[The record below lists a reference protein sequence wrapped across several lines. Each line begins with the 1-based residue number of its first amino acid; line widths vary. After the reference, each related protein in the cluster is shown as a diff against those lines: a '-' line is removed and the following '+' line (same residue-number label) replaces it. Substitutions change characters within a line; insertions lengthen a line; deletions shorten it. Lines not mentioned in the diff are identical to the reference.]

1 MLDHLTQLNDLRGP
15 DSRIRRDGA
24 FATRVA
30 AVKQFQHVRLERWY
44 ADLSAD
50 SRYTAAVAFF
60 LDELYGEADS
70 ALRDRDLIRM
80 EPTMRRLLPQFAF
93 DTVERALELDLLS
106 EQFDQAL
113 ASALAP
119 GAISEATYT
128 DAFRAAGR
136 HEDRL
141 RQVALMRG
149 VGEGLDRVVAKPLI
163 YSTLKMLRGPAR
175 LAGLGEMQRF
185 LEAGFTAFRH
195 MAGAEVFLDTISRRE
210 TDLIE
215 QIFAGARKVNFC
227 A

>member
-1 MLDHLTQLNDLRGP
+1 MLDHLTQLNVLRGP
-15 DSRIRRDGA
+15 DSRIRRDAA
-24 FATRVA
+24 FAARVA
-30 AVKQFQHVRLERWY
+30 AVKQFQHARLERWY

-50 SRYTAAVAFF
+50 PRYTAAVAFF

-80 EPTMRRLLPQFAF
+80 EPTMRRLLPRFAF

-113 ASALAP
+113 AGAIDP
-119 GAISEATYT
+119 GAISETTYT

-136 HEDRL
+136 REDRL

-195 MAGAEVFLDTISRRE
+195 MAGAEFFLDTISRRE

-215 QIFAGARKVNFC
+215 QIFAGARKVNIC